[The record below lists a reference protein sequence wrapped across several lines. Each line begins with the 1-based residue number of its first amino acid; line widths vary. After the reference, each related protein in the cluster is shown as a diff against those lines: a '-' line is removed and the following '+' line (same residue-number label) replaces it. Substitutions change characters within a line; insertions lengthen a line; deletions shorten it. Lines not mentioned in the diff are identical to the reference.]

1 MGQFFEYEMTVDSRD
16 VDGWGRCRPSAV
28 LGYLQEAATLAAEDG
43 GFGREKT
50 LEYHAFWMLARIWFR
65 LDRPLRWE
73 EKVTVRTWHRGS
85 KTALMYRDFDL
96 LAGGASLISAAIM
109 TLMVNARHLFYGIS
123 MLERYK
129 DTGAAKPYL
138 IFALTDE
145 TYSVVCSGGVPEG
158 VDRKKYYFWVS
169 LLNQLYWIAGG
180 VAGALLGS
188 VLPFDTTGI
197 DFSMTALF
205 LVVMTEQWKASRDH
219 TPALVGLGVSLVCLL
234 VFGSSDFLIPSMVG
248 ITAALTVLRGF
259 MQKKEADHAV

>member
-1 MGQFFEYEMTVDSRD
+1 MGKLKTFKYAFVRSLPIMAGYI
-16 VDGWGRCRPSAV
+16 V
-28 LGYLQEAATLAAEDG
+28 LGL
-43 GFGREKT
+43 GFGVLLQSKG
-50 LEYHAFWMLARIWFR
+50 YGVGWALAMGGLIYA
-65 LDRPLRWE
+65 
-73 EKVTVRTWHRGS
+73 GS
-85 KTALMYRDFDL
+85 MQYVAIDL
-96 LAGGASLISAAIM
+96 LAGGASLISAALM

-145 TYSVVCSGGVPEG
+145 TYSVVCSGDVPDG

-169 LLNQLYWIAGG
+169 LLDQFYWVVGC

-205 LVVMTEQWKASRDH
+205 LVVMVEQWRSTCDH

-234 VFGSSDFLIPSMVG
+234 IFGSSNFLIPSMIG
-248 ITAALTVLRGF
+248 ITVALTLLRGT
-259 MQKKEADHAV
+259 MEKRKEAGYADV